1 MKKKTQLFTSIGII
15 LASLGFTYLP
25 VSGGHKTVVIVS
37 GTELQEP
44 LQILEAQFEKENPHI
59 QLQLQFQGSQDIVNN
74 YLNGKN
80 DFKATLLIPANGEI
94 LQELRDRVTAQT
106 GTSPFYGTTTPIAK
120 TILVGVAWQERG
132 KVLFPKNRFDWGR
145 VEKAMQGG
153 TWDKIGGEKSWGS
166 FDFVT
171 TNPTRSNSGQLTLGL
186 WIQSQQ
192 GELNSLKLNDP
203 KTQSLFT
210 LIKRSVYQPP
220 RSTDILLQEFITRG
234 PNDADVAVVYESVAL
249 NRWKQAEQTQGQAYQ
264 IYYLNPTLE
273 TTSTAA
279 ILQKDVDEETAK
291 AAQQF
296 LDYITQPKQQE
307 IFVQFGFR
315 PVQSSLDLKAVPN
328 SPWTGNIPGV
338 EAQIPSALVASPNPQ
353 ILSEIQRVWE
363 RSN

>member
-15 LASLGFTYLP
+15 LATLGFTYLP
-25 VSGGHKTVVIVS
+25 LSGSSTTVVIVS

-44 LQILEAQFEKENPHI
+44 LQILEAQFEKENPNI
-59 QLQLQFQGSQDIVNN
+59 QLQLQFQGSQDMVNN
-74 YLNGKN
+74 YLDGKN
-80 DFKATLLIPANGEI
+80 NFTATMLIPANGEI

-106 GTSPFYGTTTPIAK
+106 GNNPFYGTTTPIAK

-153 TWDKIGGEKSWGS
+153 TWDKIGGDKSWGS

-249 NRWKQAEQTQGQAYQ
+249 NRWKQAEKTQGKAYQ

-273 TTSTAA
+273 TTSTAV
-279 ILQKDVDEETAK
+279 ILQKDVDDQTAY

-307 IFVQFGFR
+307 IFIQSGFR
-315 PVQSSLDLKAVPN
+315 PVKNSLDLKTVPS
-328 SPWTGNIPGV
+328 SPWARNIPGV
-338 EAQIPSALVASPNPQ
+338 EVQVPGQIIPSPDPQ
-353 ILSEIQRVWE
+353 VLTEIQRVWE